1 MSIND
6 LLPSVAILS
15 HADKFRLVQI
25 LLEQLTKEEGF
36 SAQQTPV
43 TAETFNPR
51 SYYGVAH
58 QSRQMIDEYIAS
70 SRDQYRD

>member
-6 LLPSVAILS
+6 LLPSVATLS

-43 TAETFNPR
+43 TAETFNPLR
-51 SYYGVAH
+51 YYGVAH

>member
-6 LLPSVAILS
+6 LLPSVATLS

-25 LLEQLTKEEGF
+25 VLDLLAKEEGI
-36 SAQQTPV
+36 SAQQTPAP
-43 TAETFNPR
+43 AETFNPR

-58 QSRQMIDEYIAS
+58 QSRKVIDEYIAN
-70 SRDQYRD
+70 SREGWS

>member
-6 LLPSVAILS
+6 LLPSVATLS

-25 LLEQLTKEEGF
+25 LLEQLAKEEGI

-43 TAETFNPR
+43 PVETFNPR
-51 SYYGVAH
+51 HYFGVAH
-58 QSRQMIDEYIAS
+58 QSRQAIDEYIAS
-70 SRDQYRD
+70 SREGWN